1 MRTRNK
7 PVLIFFCLLLSA
19 AAVLAGVNIYSEL
32 KERQKEKEDFASVAE
47 IAKLPMTETPAES
60 VTDAETEPS
69 AEPTEQPVAGHNIQA
84 LIAENADCI
93 GWLSVDGTNISY
105 PVMHTPSDPQKYLRR
120 NFYGK
125 YSQSG
130 VPFLDGRCD
139 LQSTNL
145 IIYGHNMKNGT
156 MFSDLKKYVNREFL
170 NTHRTVK
177 FETTDGVQTFIVTE
191 AQKTNTSDAWYDRIA
206 AEDDRQLILS
216 TCYGSGKDGR
226 LLIIAAES

>member
-32 KERQKEKEDFASVAE
+32 KERQKEKEDFAAVAE
-47 IAKLPMTETPAES
+47 IAELPMTEAPAES

-69 AEPTEQPVAGHNIQA
+69 AEPTEQPAAERNIQA
-84 LIAENADCI
+84 LIAENGDCI
-93 GWLSVDGTNISY
+93 GWLSIDGTSISY

-130 VPFLDGRCD
+130 VPFLDGRCN

-145 IIYGHNMKNGT
+145 IIYGHNMRNGA
-156 MFSDLKKYVNREFL
+156 MFSNLKKYVDREFL
-170 NTHRTVK
+170 NAHRTVK
-177 FETTDGVQTFIVTE
+177 FETADGVQTFIVTE
-191 AQKTNTSDAWYDRIA
+191 ALKTNTSDTWYKRIA
-206 AEDDRQLILS
+206 AEDGRRLILS

>member
-1 MRTRNK
+1 MKMRNN

-19 AAVLAGVNIYSEL
+19 AAVLAGANIYSEL
-32 KERQKEKEDFASVAE
+32 KERQKEKEDFAAVSQIAE
-47 IAKLPMTETPAES
+47 LPMTEAPAES
-60 VTDAETEPS
+60 VTDAETETS
-69 AEPTEQPVAGHNIQA
+69 AEPTEQSVAEHNIQA
-84 LIAENADCI
+84 LISENADCI
-93 GWLSVDGTNISY
+93 GWLSIDGTSISY
-105 PVMHTPSDPQKYLRR
+105 PVMYSPSEPQKYLRR

-145 IIYGHNMKNGT
+145 IIYGHNMRNGT
-156 MFSDLKKYVNREFL
+156 MFSDLKRYVDRDFL
-170 NTHRTVK
+170 NAHRTVK

-191 AQKTNTSDAWYDRIA
+191 ALKTNTSDAWYDRIA
-206 AEDDRQLILS
+206 AEDGRQLILS

>member
-32 KERQKEKEDFASVAE
+32 KEQQKEKDDFAAVSQIAEPAVTVAQ
-47 IAKLPMTETPAES
+47 TES
-60 VTDAETEPS
+60 
-69 AEPTEQPVAGHNIQA
+69 EPTEQPAAERNIQA

-93 GWLSVDGTNISY
+93 GWICIDGTNISY
-105 PVMHTPSDPQKYLRR
+105 PVMHTPSEPQKYLRR
-120 NFYGK
+120 NFYGR

-130 VPFLDGRCD
+130 VPFLDGRCN

-145 IIYGHNMKNGT
+145 IIYGHNMRNGT
-156 MFSDLKKYVNREFL
+156 MFSDLKRYVDGDFL
-170 NTHRTVK
+170 NAHRTVE
-177 FETTDGVQTFIVTE
+177 FETADGVQTFTVTE
-191 AQKTNTSDAWYDRIA
+191 VLKTNISNEWYNRIS
-206 AEDDRQLILS
+206 AEDGRQLILS

-226 LLIIAAES
+226 LLIIAAET

>member
-19 AAVLAGVNIYSEL
+19 AAVLAGVQIYSEL
-32 KERQKEKEDFASVAE
+32 REQQKEKEDFAVVSQ
-47 IAKLPMTETPAES
+47 I
-60 VTDAETEPS
+60 
-69 AEPTEQPVAGHNIQA
+69 AEPTVTVAQTESEPNEQPAAERNIQA

-93 GWLSVDGTNISY
+93 GWICIDGTNISY
-105 PVMHTPSDPQKYLRR
+105 PVMHAPSEPQKYLRR

-156 MFSDLKKYVNREFL
+156 MFSDLKKYLNTDFL
-170 NTHRTVK
+170 NSHRTVRL
-177 FETTDGVQTFIVTE
+177 ETADGVFLFTVTE
-191 AQKTNTSDAWYDRIA
+191 VRRTNTADPWYDRTTC
-206 AEDDRQLILS
+206 EDGRHLILS
-216 TCYGSGKDGR
+216 TCHGSGKDGR

>member
-19 AAVLAGVNIYSEL
+19 AAVLASVNIYSEL
-32 KERQKEKEDFASVAE
+32 KERQKEKKDFASVAE
-47 IAKLPMTETPAES
+47 IAKLPMTEAPAES
-60 VTDAETEPS
+60 VTDTETETS
-69 AEPTEQPVAGHNIQA
+69 AESTEQSTTEHNIPA
-84 LIAENADCI
+84 LIAVNGDCI
-93 GWLSVDGTNISY
+93 GWLSIDGTNISY
-105 PVMHTPSDPQKYLRR
+105 PVMYTPSEPQKYLRR

-139 LQSTNL
+139 FQSTNL

-156 MFSDLKKYVNREFL
+156 MFFDLKKYVDRDFL
-170 NTHRTVK
+170 NAHRTVK
-177 FETTDGVQTFIVTE
+177 FETVDGSRYYTVTDVL
-191 AQKTNTSDAWYDRIA
+191 KTNTSDAWYDRIA
-206 AEDDRQLILS
+206 AEDGRQLILS

-226 LLIIAAES
+226 LLIIAAET